1 MACLPL
7 ANILHHKLRSLLSAL
22 GVGIGICMLVTL
34 TGLSRGSLGEIANR
48 WEAVQADLMVFPR
61 ATGSDISALLGARL
75 PQRLREDIT
84 ENHPQFVE
92 RVVPVSFGSVRLAGQ
107 DHRVAGIDSEDFPVV
122 TGGRDLVAGR
132 LADPNGAFAAWI
144 VKQIRQ
150 PDDPDAVFDPNQRDL
165 AKPGRSGLEMVIDSR
180 LAAAGGFDID
190 RQVEAAG
197 HTWTIVGIVPA
208 GGITRVYVPRRTAQY
223 LWGLSGV
230 DYDTLMLIDLR
241 DGVDAHDAA
250 ADIEKT
256 TGEMVVPVE
265 DYRAM
270 LVDQFSMIY
279 TYVDAVN
286 VVALVI
292 AFLFI
297 MVTLHTMVLQH
308 RREIAILRSQ
318 GATGVFLM
326 GQVLGEAMLLSA
338 GGTIIGIS
346 MSFLAAWG
354 ISQARPLLTTT
365 ITPGLVLSGA
375 AAALVGAA
383 LSAIVPAWQ
392 AARVDMLKALTLE

>member
-1 MACLPL
+1 
-7 ANILHHKLRSLLSAL
+7 
-22 GVGIGICMLVTL
+22 
-34 TGLSRGSLGEIANR
+34 
-48 WEAVQADLMVFPR
+48 
-61 ATGSDISALLGARL
+61 
-75 PQRLREDIT
+75 
-84 ENHPQFVE
+84 
-92 RVVPVSFGSVRLAGQ
+92 
-107 DHRVAGIDSEDFPVV
+107 
-122 TGGRDLVAGR
+122 
-132 LADPNGAFAAWI
+132 
-144 VKQIRQ
+144 
-150 PDDPDAVFDPNQRDL
+150 
-165 AKPGRSGLEMVIDSR
+165 
-180 LAAAGGFDID
+180 
-190 RQVEAAG
+190 
-197 HTWTIVGIVPA
+197 
-208 GGITRVYVPRRTAQY
+208 VYVPRRTAQY

-230 DYDTLMLIDLR
+230 DYDTLMLVDLR
-241 DGVDAHDAA
+241 DGVEPHDAA

-318 GATGVFLM
+318 GATGLFLM

-383 LSAIVPAWQ
+383 LSAVVPAWQ